1 MTIADLVAKRPI
13 TSLAVLL
20 GMVAAVAP
28 FLCRRNR
35 QGLLAGFQTENCSS
49 AAVCIVDFSAVPAS
63 KQVTITSVSCAIVVN
78 GPPLIRD
85 IKLGSKN
92 GNGNQQTNFTFLT
105 PTQNGA
111 SGSFTYYSIN
121 NSSVHILRAGETANI
136 TVTFNTA
143 PTGEAVKCT
152 LGGFIEG

>member
-28 FLCRRNR
+28 SFAAVTGKGYW
-35 QGLLAGFQTENCSS
+35 QESQTENCSS

-63 KQVTITSVSCAIVVN
+63 NRSPISVSCAIVVN

-92 GNGNQQTNFTFLT
+92 GNGNQQANFTYFNSNAERRLG
-105 PTQNGA
+105 Q
-111 SGSFTYYSIN
+111 FHLLLDH

>member
-28 FLCRRNR
+28 SFAAVTGKGYW
-35 QGLLAGFQTENCSS
+35 QESQTENCSS

-78 GPPLIRD
+78 GCDGPGSVAYPLAGQIATWD
-85 IKLGSKN
+85 GS
-92 GNGNQQTNFTFLT
+92 
-105 PTQNGA
+105 PR
-111 SGSFTYYSIN
+111 S
-121 NSSVHILRAGETANI
+121 AG
-136 TVTFNTA
+136 
-143 PTGEAVKCT
+143 KR
-152 LGGFIEG
+152 